1 MQHAHR
7 MISAVLE
14 LEPVDACRVNG
25 HCMRTM
31 HGSFMANLDGDLR
44 SRLHDTGAGPQ
55 PFTVSLL
62 MRGDGAV
69 ATDGRWVPGEP
80 ARWRLTGLTGELCTA
95 IEQLAARPVL
105 EVDRHAF
112 KVTGAALGSEE
123 RGAVEGWA
131 RRSSYVDLFR
141 TATDLDRVVLSFA
154 SATAFKAGDAF
165 VPFPLADSVFGGYLA
180 MWRAFGNVD
189 LDIDAAP
196 FRQLCRDRVWV
207 DAFHLRTQSLAQDV
221 ARPSRN
227 DRPHVFTG
235 FVGSVSYRLDRL
247 GERGV
252 RALNVLA
259 DFAMYCGTGSKKA
272 QGAGQTRRVR

>member
-31 HGSFMANLDGDLR
+31 HGSFMANLDADLR

-69 ATDGRWVPGEP
+69 AADGRWAPGDP

-105 EVDRHAF
+105 REKLEAAVRA
-112 KVTGAALGSEE
+112 GAPAAQPSESRPPTAPGATAAGADPLLAVLRQFVE
-123 RGAVEGWA
+123 AETWLDSYRFVSQHPVLLTDAAEARLAGLAARAAAVEDAAVAELFAEHLALLRRAREVGEVEAFAEKLGAEVEGLANWA
-131 RRSSYVDLFR
+131 ES
-141 TATDLDRVVLSFA
+141 
-154 SATAFKAGDAF
+154 GDAAHDA
-165 VPFPLADSVFGGYLA
+165 LA
-180 MWRAFGNVD
+180 N
-189 LDIDAAP
+189 
-196 FRQLCRDRVWV
+196 
-207 DAFHLRTQSLAQDV
+207 
-221 ARPSRN
+221 
-227 DRPHVFTG
+227 
-235 FVGSVSYRLDRL
+235 
-247 GERGV
+247 
-252 RALNVLA
+252 
-259 DFAMYCGTGSKKA
+259 
-272 QGAGQTRRVR
+272 